1 VLPVLDVLS
10 VLSAVGRLVA
20 ILTFLDYSFRFKIA
34 DHLLGDQTMT
44 FSLMAPSLGK
54 ISFSIAS
61 ISLSIWTDC
70 IVIKVREDK
79 QIINNVAR
87 IKTNRTGIF
96 RYSTR

>member
-10 VLSAVGRLVA
+10 ILSTVGRLVA

-44 FSLMAPSLGK
+44 FSSMAPSLGK

-61 ISLSIWTDC
+61 ISLSIWTVLSLKC
-70 IVIKVREDK
+70 EKISKSSTALRVSK
-79 QIINNVAR
+79 
-87 IKTNRTGIF
+87 RTALASSEIQHV
-96 RYSTR
+96 